1 MAMSMT
7 TRAAAKPLP
16 GAGRIVVRRS
26 AAVDVDPVRFFK
38 RRRMLDLCLR
48 IATPFLL
55 IGFWQVAAVNEFVI
69 ERKFFPA
76 PTDTIGAF
84 RRSIASGLLWDSVR
98 ISSGRMLYGFVFG
111 SLAGV
116 LFGLAL
122 GMSRWL
128 RVAFDGTLSALYTIP
143 KLALLP
149 LLLVIFGLG
158 DGPKIILIAMSVFF
172 IVAISTIE
180 SVVSIPTSVYE
191 PIRSCG
197 AGRFQIFRHVTLPT
211 ILPALFVS
219 LRLAAGSAVIVLVG
233 IEFVQGGEG
242 LGWMI
247 WNSWQVFNVGRMYV
261 GIVTVAVIG
270 VVFQLA
276 IQLLGRVLTPWTEKL

>member
-1 MAMSMT
+1 MATYMKS
-7 TRAAAKPLP
+7 RAATT
-16 GAGRIVVRRS
+16 AGTVVIRRPS
-26 AAVDVDPVRFFK
+26 AVEADPVRFFK
-38 RRRMLDLCLR
+38 RRRVLDLCLR
-48 IATPFLL
+48 IGGPILL

-69 ERKFFPA
+69 DRKFFPA
-76 PTDTIGAF
+76 PTDTIRAF
-84 RRSIASGLLWDSVR
+84 RRSIDSGLLQESAR
-98 ISSGRMLYGFVFG
+98 ISAERIGYGFVLG
-111 SLAGV
+111 SAAGL

-122 GMSRWL
+122 GVNRWL
-128 RVAFDGTLSALYTIP
+128 RVALDGTLSALYTVP

-158 DGPKIILIAMSVFF
+158 DGPKIILIAMSCFF

-180 SVVSIPTSVYE
+180 SVVSIPTSVFE

-197 AGRFQIFRHVTLPT
+197 AGRLQIFRHVTLPT

-219 LRLAAGSAVIVLVG
+219 LRLAIGSAVIVLVG

-270 VVFQLA
+270 VLFQLA
-276 IQLLGRVLTPWTEKL
+276 IQLLGRALTPWTEKQ